1 MAINKKALGR
11 GLGAIFEEVT
21 QSYEND
27 LPRNEDSVVDL
38 EIKDITPNPY
48 QPRKTFDA
56 NSLQELSDS
65 IVSHGLLQPIVV
77 IKDKNG
83 FMLIAGERRLRA
95 SKLASLSTIRAIIA
109 DIDLAKLREMA
120 LIENIQREDLN
131 PIDLAYSYQ
140 ELLDEHGITH
150 EQLSSI
156 IFKSRTQITNT
167 LRLLNLEDY
176 TQKALVE
183 GKISQGHARAL
194 IGLDKKEQKVLVD
207 SIVGQKLSVREV
219 EEAVKGIKRSDEVLE
234 ETKIIKKDLPSYNY
248 DALNEFF
255 KSSNMKYKL
264 KNNTL
269 SFNFESQEDI
279 EHFVSLLKGS

>member
-1 MAINKKALGR
+1 MAISKKALGR

-27 LPRNEDSVVDL
+27 LPRNEDSVVDIQID
-38 EIKDITPNPY
+38 EIRPNPY
-48 QPRKTFDA
+48 QPRKTFDV

-77 IKDKNG
+77 IKDKTG

-95 SKLASLSTIRAIIA
+95 SKLASLGTIRAIIA

-140 ELLDEHGITH
+140 ELLNEHEITH
-150 EQLSSI
+150 EQLSSL

-167 LRLLNLEDY
+167 LRLLNLDDY
-176 TQKALVE
+176 TQQALVE

-219 EEAVKGIKRSDEVLE
+219 EESVKGIKRSDEVLE
-234 ETKIIKKDLPSYNY
+234 DKKVIKKDVASYNY
-248 DALNEFF
+248 DSLENLLG
-255 KSSNMKYKL
+255 SIDVKYKL
-264 KNNTL
+264 KNNNLT
-269 SFNFESQEDI
+269 FNFDSQEDVENLI
-279 EHFVSLLKGS
+279 SLIRQ

>member
-1 MAINKKALGR
+1 MAISKKALGR

-27 LPRNEDSVVDL
+27 LPRNEDSVVDIQI
-38 EIKDITPNPY
+38 EDIRPNPY

-77 IKDKNG
+77 IKDKTG

-95 SKLASLSTIRAIIA
+95 SKLASLGTIRAIIA

-140 ELLDEHGITH
+140 ELLNEHEITH
-150 EQLSSI
+150 EQLSSL

-167 LRLLNLEDY
+167 LRLLNLDDY
-176 TQKALVE
+176 TQQALVE

-234 ETKIIKKDLPSYNY
+234 DKKVIKKDLPSYNY
-248 DALNEFF
+248 DSLENLLG
-255 KSSNMKYKL
+255 SIDMKYKL

-269 SFNFESQEDI
+269 SFNFDSQEDVENLI
-279 EHFVSLLKGS
+279 SLLRE

>member
-140 ELLDEHGITH
+140 ELLDEHDITH

-167 LRLLNLEDY
+167 LRLLNLEEY

-219 EEAVKGIKRSDEVLE
+219 EEAVKGIKRSDETSLE
-234 ETKIIKKDLPSYNY
+234 EKKVVKKDLPSYDY

-255 KSSNMKYKL
+255 ESADIKHKL

-279 EHFVSLLKGS
+279 EHFISLLK

>member
-1 MAINKKALGR
+1 MAISKKALGR

-27 LPRNEDSVVDL
+27 LPRNEDSVVDIQI
-38 EIKDITPNPY
+38 EDIRPNPY

-65 IVSHGLLQPIVV
+65 IVSHGLLQPIIV
-77 IKDKNG
+77 IKDKTG

-95 SKLASLSTIRAIIA
+95 SKLASLDTIRAIIA

-140 ELLDEHGITH
+140 ELLDEHEITH
-150 EQLSSI
+150 EQLSSL

-167 LRLLNLEDY
+167 LRLLNLDDY
-176 TQKALVE
+176 TQQALVE

-219 EEAVKGIKRSDEVLE
+219 EEAVKGIKHSDEVLE
-234 ETKIIKKDLPSYNY
+234 DKKVIKKDLQSYDY
-248 DALNEFF
+248 DGLENLLG
-255 KSSNMKYKL
+255 SIGVKYKL
-264 KNNTL
+264 KSNTL
-269 SFNFESQEDI
+269 SFNFDSQEDVKQLI
-279 EHFVSLLKGS
+279 SLLKDN

>member
-1 MAINKKALGR
+1 MAISKKALGR

-38 EIKDITPNPY
+38 EIKDISPNPY
-48 QPRKTFDA
+48 QPRKTFDE

-95 SKLASLSTIRAIIA
+95 SKLASLSKIRAIIA

-140 ELLDEHGITH
+140 ELLDEHNITH
-150 EQLSSI
+150 EELSSI

-167 LRLLNLEDY
+167 LRLLGLDDFV
-176 TQKALVE
+176 QKALVE

-194 IGLDKKEQKVLVD
+194 IGLDVKDQKILVN
-207 SIVGQKLSVREV
+207 SIVGQKLSVREI
-219 EEAVKGIKRSDEVLE
+219 EEAVKKLKSPQANEEVKPL
-234 ETKIIKKDLPSYNY
+234 KSVPDYNY
-248 DALNEFF
+248 
-255 KSSNMKYKL
+255 SSLQTSLDSFGLKYKL
-264 KNNTL
+264 NNNRL
-269 SFNFESQEDI
+269 SFDFSNQDDI
-279 EHFVSLLKGS
+279 ERLVKLLDN

>member
-95 SKLASLSTIRAIIA
+95 SKLASLGTIRAIIA

-167 LRLLNLEDY
+167 LRLLNLEEY

-234 ETKIIKKDLPSYNY
+234 EKMIVKKDLTSYDY

-255 KSSNMKYKL
+255 ESADIKYKL

-279 EHFVSLLKGS
+279 EHFISLLK

>member
-1 MAINKKALGR
+1 MAISKKALGR

-27 LPRNEDSVVDL
+27 LPRNEDSVVDIQID
-38 EIKDITPNPY
+38 EIRPNPY
-48 QPRKTFDA
+48 QPRKTFDV

-77 IKDKNG
+77 IKDKTG

-95 SKLASLSTIRAIIA
+95 SKLASLGTIRAIIA

-140 ELLDEHGITH
+140 ELLNEHEITH
-150 EQLSSI
+150 EQLSSL

-167 LRLLNLEDY
+167 LRLLNLDDY
-176 TQKALVE
+176 TQQALVV

-219 EEAVKGIKRSDEVLE
+219 EESVKGIKRSDEVLE
-234 ETKIIKKDLPSYNY
+234 DKKVIKKDVASYNY
-248 DALNEFF
+248 DSLENLLG
-255 KSSNMKYKL
+255 SIDVKYKL
-264 KNNTL
+264 KNNNLT
-269 SFNFESQEDI
+269 FNFDSQEDVENLI
-279 EHFVSLLKGS
+279 SLIRQ